1 MILVF
6 KIINQTKTHTMKVKS
21 LAAAAFVLMSLVSSA
36 QIYNTKTGVIHFVS
50 DAKLEKNE
58 ATNKQVNAALNT
70 ATGDFGFKVLIKS
83 FEFEKALMQ
92 EHFNENYME
101 SDKFPMSTFSGKVAN
116 LKDINFGKDGVYN
129 AVVEGDLTIH
139 GVTNKVKETGSF
151 EVKGGKIRG
160 RSTFTIKLKD
170 YNIAI
175 PTAVFNK
182 LSETIQIDVDVT
194 MEKKPQ

>member
-1 MILVF
+1 
-6 KIINQTKTHTMKVKS
+6 MKLKS
-21 LAAAAFVLMSLVSSA
+21 LAAATLFLLSFASHA
-36 QIYNTKTGVIHFVS
+36 QIYNTKTGVIYFVS

-58 ATNKQVNAALNT
+58 ATNKQVNSALNT
-70 ATGDFGFKVLIKS
+70 ATGEFGFKVLIKS

-101 SDKFPMSTFSGKVAN
+101 SDKFPLSTFSGKVTN

-129 AVVEGDLTIH
+129 ATVEGDLTIH
-139 GVTNKVKETGSF
+139 GVTNKVKESGTF

-182 LSETIQIDVDVT
+182 LSETIRIDVDVT
-194 MEKKPQ
+194 LEKKA

>member
-1 MILVF
+1 MKRGSL
-6 KIINQTKTHTMKVKS
+6 II
-21 LAAAAFVLMSLVSSA
+21 AALMLIPVALSA

-58 ATNKQVNAALNT
+58 ATNKQVNSALST
-70 ATGDFGFKVLIKS
+70 ATGEFGFKVLITA

-101 SDKFPMSTFSGKVAN
+101 SGKFPLSTFSGKVTN
-116 LKDINFGKDGVYN
+116 LKDINFSKDGVYD

-139 GVTNKVKETGSF
+139 GVTNKVKETGTF

-160 RSTFTIKLKD
+160 RATFTIKLKD

-194 MEKKPQ
+194 LDKKA

>member
-1 MILVF
+1 
-6 KIINQTKTHTMKVKS
+6 MKLRS
-21 LAAAAFVLMSLVSSA
+21 LAIAALILISFASRA
-36 QIYNTKTGVIHFVS
+36 QIFNTKTGVIHFIS

-58 ATNKQVNAALNT
+58 ATNKQVNSALNT
-70 ATGDFGFKVLIKS
+70 ATGEFGFKVLITG

-101 SDKFPMSTFSGKVAN
+101 SGKYPLSTFSGKVTN

-139 GVTNKVKETGSF
+139 GVTNKVKETGTF

-170 YNIAI
+170 YNINI

-194 MEKKPQ
+194 MDKKA